1 MIYSGERVQIDV
13 KYVPLKSLTKEI
25 KEIDGIYYQY
35 TAIDE
40 YTRQRVLWASKE
52 HSTYA
57 STEFLNVVEKKQ
69 NIRKMCPNR

>member
-25 KEIDGIYYQY
+25 KEIDGIYYQ
-35 TAIDE
+35 